1 MHAADP
7 RMKFIPTGTAAD
19 VRGAVEADVLGA
31 PGTAVTL
38 RIGETPD
45 CPGTAVSTLVDPDT
59 GRACHVMPSSGV
71 LSYIGGKRFLRCD
84 TAGILLRYR
93 RSTPPRQSFLRRSLS
108 SSALSSC
115 GPRRP
120 SSSARYI
127 TAPVRASRMDFID
140 VDKASVEPV
149 DLADARLFCGISQDS
164 QSEDSLLGI
173 LISSARE
180 ELELWTD
187 RWMAAR
193 QVTFT
198 APATDFIGVRG
209 PIVAVE
215 SAVLDDGT
223 VLEAAVGKDRK
234 SVLLPKAYP
243 DHDVTVTIST
253 GAECPP
259 WAQVTI
265 LRMVRAGMADPSQDM
280 MTPDVREAVVR
291 HVGMRVR

>member
-1 MHAADP
+1 
-7 RMKFIPTGTAAD
+7 
-19 VRGAVEADVLGA
+19 
-31 PGTAVTL
+31 
-38 RIGETPD
+38 
-45 CPGTAVSTLVDPDT
+45 
-59 GRACHVMPSSGV
+59 
-71 LSYIGGKRFLRCD
+71 
-84 TAGILLRYR
+84 
-93 RSTPPRQSFLRRSLS
+93 
-108 SSALSSC
+108 
-115 GPRRP
+115 
-120 SSSARYI
+120 
-127 TAPVRASRMDFID
+127 MDFID
-140 VDKASVEPV
+140 ADKALVEPV